1 MALHFL
7 SLGVTEVI
15 PQNDCINMGDTGF
28 AERSPDL
35 DPLCARRVSARG
47 KCRCCLRGGSGG
59 TPSKG
64 ITPVRNLRPRR
75 LDVHQAALW
84 GWHINQPAVGTLT
97 EDMLLSGL
105 ACSPLP
111 SRPGFLSSR
120 RAMQGAELRALGR
133 SACWAG
139 ASWKPWG

>member
-1 MALHFL
+1 ML
-7 SLGVTEVI
+7 
-15 PQNDCINMGDTGF
+15 PPRGF
-28 AERSPDL
+28 
-35 DPLCARRVSARG
+35 
-47 KCRCCLRGGSGG
+47 GG
-59 TPSKG
+59 TPLRG

-75 LDVHQAALW
+75 FDVHQAAPW
-84 GWHINQPAVGTLT
+84 GWHVNQPAVGTLT

-120 RAMQGAELRALGR
+120 RAMQGAELRTLGR

-139 ASWKPWG
+139 CQLEAVGLTRPENSVRVLDTLLSALSALSQNPHQACLTCAIFPTPRL